1 MTQTSRRNRMQVDRS
16 TRGDLSA
23 LPANNE
29 NGEAPETFNVL
40 KKQAFNAIAVDH
52 RPALCPNCGSCD
64 NVVIKTTHPTTT
76 VVERIHRCKRK
87 DICGI
92 TFHSIQSLS
101 RVDVER
107 N

>member
-1 MTQTSRRNRMQVDRS
+1 MQLNRS
-16 TRGDLSA
+16 TRET
-23 LPANNE
+23 LPAAPPNNE
-29 NGEAPETFNVL
+29 NGEAPEAFNVL

-64 NVVIKTTHPTTT
+64 NVVTKTTHPTAG
-76 VVERIHRCKRK
+76 VVERIHRCKRSV
-87 DICGI
+87 CGK
-92 TFHSIQSLS
+92 TFHSIQSLN